1 MGKTESLNL
10 LWQLKEVNLF
20 HCNYCKFFFQ
30 ERSVPQQSLRVE
42 SFWFLSLRQDPC
54 LELSESTA

>member
-1 MGKTESLNL
+1 MRKIESLNL

-30 ERSVPQQSLRVE
+30 ERSVPQQSLRIE
-42 SFWFLSLRQDPC
+42 FLVSQ
-54 LELSESTA
+54 SETGSMSGAV